1 MSIDVVSI
9 IPEIIITCVGL
20 LVLLLSVFIGKKF
33 DKAIAPITAIGLVG
47 GIAAIF
53 IFNFYNTGIF
63 FSSSFV
69 VENFSNFFRVFILVA
84 TLIVVGLSAGY
95 VKDSV
100 YIKRNLGEFYFLILM
115 VSVGAMLMSAAGDL
129 IMLFISLELV
139 SIPTYILG
147 RL

>member
-33 DKAIAPITAIGLVG
+33 DKAIAPITAVGLVG

-84 TLIVVGLSAGY
+84 TLIVVGLSAG
-95 VKDSV
+95 
-100 YIKRNLGEFYFLILM
+100 ICKRQCLYKAKPWRILLPYFDGF
-115 VSVGAMLMSAAGDL
+115 SWGDAD
-129 IMLFISLELV
+129 E
-139 SIPTYILG
+139 
-147 RL
+147 RCR